1 MAHQMFPLLT
11 YIPLQSLLVPTK
23 FEHVVFCQLSD
34 FQLSLYKHFISSKS
48 IQRLLRGQGSQP
60 LKAIGLLKKL
70 CNHPD
75 LLDLPDDLEGCD
87 SLLPA
92 DYQTKNSKKP
102 LSRGG
107 ILVQPEFSG
116 KMLVL
121 ARMLAKIKKDT
132 NDKIVLISNY
142 TQTLDIFEKLCRQ
155 NQ

>member
-1 MAHQMFPLLT
+1 MANTPHSM
-11 YIPLQSLLVPTK
+11 QSLVPTK
-23 FEHVVFCQLSD
+23 FEHVVFCRLSP
-34 FQLSLYKHFISSKS
+34 FQLDLYKHFINSKS
-48 IQRLLRGQGSQP
+48 IQKLLRGQGSQP

-75 LLDLPDDLEGCD
+75 LLDLPDDLHGCE
-87 SLLPA
+87 SLLPS
-92 DYQTKNSKKP
+92 DYQTKGSKKP
-102 LSRGG
+102 MSRGG

-116 KMLVL
+116 KMQVL
-121 ARMLAKIKKDT
+121 ARMLSKIKKET